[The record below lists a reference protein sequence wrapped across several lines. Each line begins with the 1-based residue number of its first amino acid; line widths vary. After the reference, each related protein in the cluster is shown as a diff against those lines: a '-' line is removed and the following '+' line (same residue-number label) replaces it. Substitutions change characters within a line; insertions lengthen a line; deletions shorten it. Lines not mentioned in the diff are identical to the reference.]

1 MKSYTATVVTISD
14 SCSRGER
21 ADRSGVLLREGLEA
35 AGWIVVRHELV
46 PDDADQIEAKL
57 RSEDVDVIVTT
68 GGTGFAPRDVTPEA
82 TARVIERPVPGIP
95 ELLRWTGYQKNP
107 RAVLSR
113 GIAGI
118 RGRTLII
125 NLPGS
130 PKAVQEALEVLIP
143 LLPHAVNLLNDEPVD
158 H

>member
-1 MKSYTATVVTISD
+1 MKIYSAAVVTVSD
-14 SCSRGER
+14 SCVRGER
-21 ADRSGVLLREGLEA
+21 EDRSGVVLRDGLEG
-35 AGWIVVRHELV
+35 AGWKVVRRELV
-46 PDDADQIEAKL
+46 PDEAGEIEDMLRSLDADL
-57 RSEDVDVIVTT
+57 IVTT

-95 ELLRWTGYQKNP
+95 ELLRWTGYQKMP

-113 GIAGI
+113 GTAGI
-118 RGRTLII
+118 RGQSLII

-130 PKAVQEALEVLIP
+130 PKAVQEALDVLLP
-143 LLPHAVNLLNDEPVD
+143 LLPHAIDLLKDAPVD